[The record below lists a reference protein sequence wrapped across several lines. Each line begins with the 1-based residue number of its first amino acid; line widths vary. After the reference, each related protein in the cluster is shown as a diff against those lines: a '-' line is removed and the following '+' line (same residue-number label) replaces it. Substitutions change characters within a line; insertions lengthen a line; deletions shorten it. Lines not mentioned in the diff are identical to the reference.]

1 MRNSGSVSGGG
12 AGVQALS
19 ANPNVCCKMHESS
32 VLFSA
37 AQCCSAPV
45 ETSIVGES

>member
-1 MRNSGSVSGGG
+1 MSNSGSVSGEG
-12 AGVQALS
+12 AGLQALS

-37 AQCCSAPV
+37 AQCCVVPV
-45 ETSIVGES
+45 ETVIVGES